1 VKQRTFGVFVAAL
14 LAVGALAAISPG
26 LAAAA
31 TPKQQVFDGR
41 AYLRLH
47 GYLPLRGVQTLQ
59 RAKAHA
65 AAVMAARNG
74 RVQTGPTSID
84 APTIGAS
91 WQGVNNTGLTPPDP
105 NGAIGPTRYVEI
117 VNVNMQISDR
127 TGVVKGTGLLSTI
140 TGHGSQSDPM
150 VLWDP
155 NTQRFYFNVWD
166 TANATM
172 DWGFSKTDTPNAVT
186 TADWCSYE
194 TNFGYAASNAPD
206 YPKLGQT
213 KDFLFI
219 GVNFYPSFSSDHA
232 TSGDVLWTQKPQGSG
247 PINQCPAAS
256 SFNHGKVTGLKNG
269 DGTQAFTPVPAI
281 QTDASSKG
289 YIVASSDI
297 ECPPTCG
304 TGTKITVFTVKPSA
318 ADPTKAKV
326 PTKGK
331 SVTVGS
337 FMSPPDAPQKGT
349 ADTLDTLDGRV
360 EHAVSGVDPTVGKTV
375 VWTGHA
381 VAGGAGS
388 EYRWY
393 ELLPGKTTTVVQ
405 SGTVNNN
412 NLWVFNG
419 SVSPDRVVKA
429 NGSKGHGDNMVVD
442 FNTSS
447 ATQFSAIQ
455 VISKKGAGAQSA
467 FVLVKQATLAET
479 DFSCTPTC
487 RWGDYAGATPDP
499 GASTGGATGEV
510 WISNNYAG
518 GSHLLT
524 WNAEIIP

>member
-1 VKQRTFGVFVAAL
+1 VKQRTFSVFVAAL
-14 LAVGALAAISPG
+14 LAVGTLAIISPN

-31 TPKQQVFDGR
+31 TPKKQVFDGR

-65 AAVMAARNG
+65 AAVMAARTG
-74 RVQTGPTSID
+74 RVETGPTSIN

-172 DWGFSKTDTPNAVT
+172 DWGFSKTDTPNSVS

-194 TNFGYAASNAPD
+194 TNFGYATSNAPD

-219 GVNFYPSFSSDHA
+219 GVNFYPSFQSDHA

-281 QTDASSKG
+281 QTDPSSKG

-297 ECPPTCG
+297 ECPPTCV
-304 TGTKITVFTVKPSA
+304 TGTQLTVFTVKPNKT
-318 ADPTKAKV
+318 DPTKASI

-331 SVTVGS
+331 SVTVGT
-337 FMSPPDAPQKGT
+337 FMSPPDAPQKGS
-349 ADTLDTLDGRV
+349 ADTLDTLDGRL
-360 EHAVSGVDPTVGKTV
+360 EHAVSAVDPASGKQV
-375 VWTGHA
+375 VWTGHT

-388 EYRWY
+388 EFRWY
-393 ELLPGKTTTVVQ
+393 ELLPGKHTTVVQ
-405 SGTVNNN
+405 SGVVNNN
-412 NLWVFNG
+412 KLYVYNA

-429 NGSKGHGDNMVVD
+429 NGNTGHGDNMVVD
-442 FNTSS
+442 FTTSS
-447 ATQFSAIQ
+447 ANDFSAIQ
-455 VISKKGAGAQSA
+455 VVSKLAGGAQSG
-467 FVLVKQATLAET
+467 FVLVKQATVAET

-499 GASTGGATGEV
+499 GASTSGAAGEV

-518 GSHLLT
+518 GTHLLT
-524 WNAEIIP
+524 WNAEITP